1 MRAAALLFG
10 VALTVPLLAGG
21 QQPNP
26 RGLTKDGGGDPAI
39 QTNARPHKIELTV
52 AAVPASAPALRFELL
67 PPARDKMP
75 GNAALGY
82 LKAVAAQPAW
92 PKDPG
97 ASRLQ
102 FDKVLKL
109 EEARPDQVSARDLAE
124 FLKSYRPMLRMAD
137 EAARFDRAD
146 WQQGA
151 TAPLD
156 AVDTTLNTVQG
167 GRELVRYLSLRA
179 KLELAQN
186 RPTDALRTLQTSFQ
200 VGKHYGESGTTI
212 HLLVGLAIAHVAV
225 GQAEW
230 LIDHPGGPNLY
241 WALTALPR
249 PFLDPRIGLDGE
261 AKVNASFIPD
271 LKELEAGP
279 VTEAKALLAYEDAIR
294 LLGGAE
300 KGGGDEP
307 LAGVAKLGAAVGLA
321 VQGPQAKK
329 DLAARG
335 WVEKDLAAMPNA
347 QAVLLRAMAVHR
359 ELWDDQVK
367 LFYLEYPVAAEE
379 MARVRKRA
387 DEVRKAY
394 SQDPLINVFALIYPA
409 VLKVHFAHN
418 RLERRL
424 AQLRAVEAVR
434 LHAATRGSLPA
445 TLDEVKV
452 VPVPVDPMTG
462 KPFAYSVKES
472 TFTLTA
478 PPPVGEPANVGNSV
492 EYIVTVKK

>member
-1 MRAAALLFG
+1 MRVAALLFG
-10 VALTVPLLAGG
+10 VALSIPLVAGG
-21 QQPNP
+21 QQPNA
-26 RGLTKDGGGDPAI
+26 RELTKEGGDPTVQPVTRA
-39 QTNARPHKIELTV
+39 HKVELTV
-52 AAVPASAPALRFELL
+52 AAVPASSPALRFELL

-92 PKDPG
+92 PKEPG
-97 ASRLQ
+97 AARLQ
-102 FDKVLKL
+102 SDRLLKL
-109 EEARPDQVSARDLAE
+109 EEARLDQVSTRDLAE
-124 FLKSYRPMLRMAD
+124 FLRSYRPMLRMAD
-137 EAARFDRAD
+137 EAARFERAD

-156 AVDTTLNTVQG
+156 AIDTTLNTVQG

-186 RPTDALRTLQTSFQ
+186 RPTDAMRTIQTCFQ
-200 VGKHYGESGTTI
+200 VGKHYGESGSSI
-212 HLLVGLAIAHVAV
+212 HLLVGLAITHTAIAR
-225 GQAEW
+225 AEE

-241 WALTALPR
+241 WALTAIPR
-249 PFLDPRIGLDGE
+249 PYIDPRVGLDGE

-279 VTEAKALLAYEDAIR
+279 VTEAKALQAYEDALR
-294 LLGGAE
+294 LIGGAA
-300 KGGGDEP
+300 KASGDDP
-307 LAGVAKLGAAVGLA
+307 LAGVAKLGLAVGLA

-335 WVEKDLAAMPNA
+335 WAEKDLTAMPNA

-359 ELWDDQVK
+359 ELWDEQVK
-367 LFYLEYPVAAEE
+367 LFYLPYPLASEE
-379 MARVRKRA
+379 MARLRKRA
-387 DEVRKAY
+387 EEVRKAY
-394 SQDPLINVFALIYPA
+394 PTDTLINVFSLIYPA
-409 VLKVHFAHN
+409 ILKVHAAHN

-434 LHAATRGSLPA
+434 LHAATQGSLPA
-445 TLDEVKV
+445 TLEDVKV
-452 VPVPVDPMTG
+452 VPVPLDPTTG
-462 KPFAYSVKES
+462 KPFAYSVKEN

-478 PPPVGEPANVGNSV
+478 PPPAGEPANVGNST
-492 EYIVTVKK
+492 EYVVTVKK